1 MTCRRCGKALGT
13 DRGICP
19 FCGAMLSSDQM
30 NEYKKYQK
38 EHQYEAKMITEKY
51 GLQKPIYESQDKGST
66 KALGI
71 LMILAIMMI
80 QLVLLK
86 LIPIK
91 SKILME

>member
-19 FCGAMLSSDQM
+19 FCGAMLSNEQM

-51 GLQKPIYESQDKGST
+51 GLQKPIYESQDKGSN

-71 LMILAIMMI
+71 LMILAILLI
-80 QLVLLK
+80 LIIFVLLIVLNK
-86 LIPIK
+86 
-91 SKILME
+91 

>member
-19 FCGAMLSSDQM
+19 FCGAMLSNEQM

-51 GLQKPIYESQDKGST
+51 GLQKPIYESQDKGNN

-71 LMILAIMMI
+71 LMILAILLFLI
-80 QLVLLK
+80 IFVLLIVLNK
-86 LIPIK
+86 
-91 SKILME
+91 